1 MQFRCLDATSRRS
14 QGGWARLCACNVY
27 EGVVY
32 RLFWI
37 HHGTRYLD
45 SRHGEDNSH
54 SLCYRL
60 RRTRL
65 SFVREADTERA
76 TVWSSGTDN
85 LWDLFFERMKQNDC
99 VAFTQASAP
108 LKALPCLLGGKGQVG
123 GGGGGGGGREVSGDR
138 AGGRGGILW
147 AMLMDSLDSSSLLPP
162 PPPPQH
168 TQPTATQ
175 PVPGA
180 LLFC

>member
-1 MQFRCLDATSRRS
+1 MLSSASDQTE
-14 QGGWARLCACNVY
+14 LCAGGRHRALCGRQTQSGQQS
-27 EGVVY
+27 GVQEPT
-32 RLFWI
+32 I
-37 HHGTRYLD
+37 CGT
-45 SRHGEDNSH
+45 S
-54 SLCYRL
+54 
-60 RRTRL
+60 
-65 SFVREADTERA
+65 
-76 TVWSSGTDN
+76 
-85 LWDLFFERMKQNDC
+85 FFERMKQNDC

-123 GGGGGGGGREVSGDR
+123 GGGGGGLGGQ
-138 AGGRGGILW
+138 GRRRGGGILW

-162 PPPPQH
+162 PPQH